1 MGSDIIYDHLS
12 SGNTKFGVIG
22 MWVYAIA
29 NNMGMTEFTSKK
41 HKKARGGPKA
51 MSATSGRVEEGQPL
65 KETEKGARTS
75 NDAEQVDLLMGQLEC
90 PVSTVLEQWG
100 SREGTLS
107 WAVTE
112 HP

>member
-51 MSATSGRVEEGQPL
+51 MSATNGG
-65 KETEKGARTS
+65 
-75 NDAEQVDLLMGQLEC
+75 
-90 PVSTVLEQWG
+90 
-100 SREGTLS
+100 
-107 WAVTE
+107 
-112 HP
+112 

>member
-51 MSATSGRVEEGQPL
+51 MSATNGGVSGRRTTNEEDWKRSQ
-65 KETEKGARTS
+65 
-75 NDAEQVDLLMGQLEC
+75 N
-90 PVSTVLEQWG
+90 
-100 SREGTLS
+100 
-107 WAVTE
+107 
-112 HP
+112 